1 MLNINAIDAPLHDPS
16 PVTPTDRMAMTL
28 FFAIALHAIIIL
40 GITFGHFNEPPPENI
55 LPTLDITVSNRST
68 TPPEE
73 ADYLAQTSQDGGGNT
88 TEKVKPTQAIPEQ
101 APAVMPQQPVYS
113 PKQVVSTDVAID
125 KVHQDK
131 TETPETTKPEITA
144 TELIERSMEMV
155 NLNEQLNES
164 MQAYAHRP
172 RHIYVS
178 ARTQEYKYANYMS
191 EWVKKVERVGNLNYP
206 DEARRAGLTG
216 KLIMDVVMNADGTVR
231 NISIMRPSGHKVID
245 EAAARIVNL
254 AAPFPPFPKDI
265 LKDADIMHIT
275 RTWEFSTTNRLKSH

>member
-1 MLNINAIDAPLHDPS
+1 MLNTDAQMLEPS
-16 PVTPTDRMAMTL
+16 PVTAADRMAMTL

-40 GITFGHFNEPPPENI
+40 GITFGQFDDPPPENV
-55 LPTLDITVSNRST
+55 LPTLDITVSNRR
-68 TPPEE
+68 TPAPDE
-73 ADYLAQTSQDGGGNT
+73 ADYLAETSQDGGGNT
-88 TEKVKPTQAIPEQ
+88 TEKIQPTQTIPEQ
-101 APAVMPQQPVYS
+101 APAVMPQQPVES
-113 PKQVVSTDVAID
+113 PAQVVSASVAEK
-125 KVHQDK
+125 KVHQEK
-131 TETPETTKPEITA
+131 TETPETEKPEITA

-216 KLIMDVVMNADGTVR
+216 KLIMDVTMNADGTVR
-231 NISIMRPSGHKVID
+231 NISIMRTSGHKVID
-245 EAAARIVNL
+245 EAAIRIVNL
-254 AAPFPPFPKDI
+254 AAPFPPFPEDI

-275 RTWEFSTTNRLKSH
+275 RTWEFSTSNQLKSR

>member
-1 MLNINAIDAPLHDPS
+1 
-16 PVTPTDRMAMTL
+16 MAMTV

-40 GITFGHFNEPPPENI
+40 GITFGRHDEPPPENI
-55 LPTLDITVSNRST
+55 LPTLDITVSSRST
-68 TPPEE
+68 PPPDE

-88 TEKVKPTQAIPEQ
+88 TEKVKPAQAVPEQ
-101 APAVMPQQPVYS
+101 APAVMPQQPVPS
-113 PKQVVSTDVAID
+113 PTQVVSTDSAVI
-125 KVHQDK
+125 KRHQQS
-131 TETPETTKPEITA
+131 TEIPETAQPEVTA

-155 NLNEQLNES
+155 NLNEQLSES
-164 MQAYAHRP
+164 MQAYAQRP

-206 DEARRAGLTG
+206 DEARRSGLSG
-216 KLIMDVVMNADGTVR
+216 KLIMDVTMNADGTVR

-254 AAPFPPFPKDI
+254 AAPFPPFPEEI

-275 RTWEFSTTNRLKSH
+275 RTWEFSTTNRMKSR

>member
-1 MLNINAIDAPLHDPS
+1 MSNIDTPLLEPS
-16 PVTPTDRMAMTL
+16 PVTSTDRMAMTV

-40 GITFGHFNEPPPENI
+40 GITFGRYDEPPPENI
-55 LPTLDITVSNRST
+55 LPTLDITVSTRST
-68 TPPEE
+68 PPPDE

-88 TEKVKPTQAIPEQ
+88 TEKVKPTQAVPEQ
-101 APAVMPQQPVYS
+101 APAVMPQQPTPS
-113 PKQVVSTDVAID
+113 PTQVVATNTAVT
-125 KVHQDK
+125 KVHQEK
-131 TETPETTKPEITA
+131 QETPEPAKPDVTA

-164 MQAYAHRP
+164 MQAYAQRP

-206 DEARRAGLTG
+206 DEARRAGLSG
-216 KLIMDVVMNADGTVR
+216 KLIMDVIMNADGTVR

-245 EAAARIVNL
+245 EAATRIVNL
-254 AAPFPPFPKDI
+254 AAPFPPFPEEI
-265 LKDADIMHIT
+265 LKEADIMHIT
-275 RTWEFSTTNRLKSH
+275 RTWEFSTSNRLKSH